1 MGKEAVVQYV
11 NEKVTPEEI
20 AEAIDDMGFPAQV
33 KKTSY
38 QDAVIFIEGMTCMSC
53 VRNIEGNISVKQ
65 GVKFIRVS
73 LEKKLGYVKFD
84 PQGTS
89 AQAIRSTIDDMG
101 FTASLTPPGE
111 RGGKYIP
118 TKANTFIEV
127 RENIK

>member
-1 MGKEAVVQYV
+1 MQYV
-11 NEKVTPEEI
+11 HDKVTPEEL

-33 KKTSY
+33 KKASY

-89 AQAIRSTIDDMG
+89 AQAIRTTIDDMG
-101 FTASLTPPGE
+101 FTASLTPPDESEGN
-111 RGGKYIP
+111 YTP
-118 TKANTFIEV
+118 AKANTFVEV
-127 RENIK
+127 RDEF